1 MQRRR
6 RDSRQ
11 LMAVYLRDIHEG
23 ERFTTARRTITEAD
37 VMAFAGVTGDFNA
50 VHTDALFARE
60 ETPFGR
66 RIAHG
71 SLILGLSFGL
81 RSARDDWKILAL
93 LECRRRFAAP
103 VFPGDTVHGRYAVEA
118 VRASKSRPGT
128 GIVTLGVQIV
138 NERDEV
144 VQEGTDVLMV
154 ADDGERSPQG

>member
-1 MQRRR
+1 
-6 RDSRQ
+6 
-11 LMAVYLRDIHEG
+11 MAVYLGDIHEG
-23 ERFTTARRTITEAD
+23 DRFATARRTITEAD

-50 VHTDALFARE
+50 LHTDAVFARD

-71 SLILGLSFGL
+71 PLILGLSFGL
-81 RSARDDWKILAL
+81 RSVRDDWKILAL
-93 LECRRRFAAP
+93 LECQRRFAAP

-118 VRASKSRPGT
+118 VRASSSRPGS
-128 GIVTLGVQIV
+128 GIVTLAVEIV

-154 ADDGERSPQG
+154 ADGEEPAPTS